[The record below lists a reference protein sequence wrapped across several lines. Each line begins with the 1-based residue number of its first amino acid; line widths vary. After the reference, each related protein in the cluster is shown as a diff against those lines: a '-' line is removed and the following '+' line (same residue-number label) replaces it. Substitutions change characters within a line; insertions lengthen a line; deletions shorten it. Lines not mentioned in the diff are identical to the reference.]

1 MKFTGNNSV
10 CLLFGYGQT
19 NMSSQAKRR
28 CDTAAGLYNGKR
40 VGKIYI
46 TGILGESMKHY
57 LTNSGI
63 PSEDIIV
70 SPKGLTT
77 AGEVKLFFQL
87 IPKVS
92 TVIAVSSWYH
102 LPRVWLILRSY
113 GINTKLVA
121 SWRATALFDILR
133 ELPLLMV
140 AVFYPKGFTRI
151 QQ

>member
-1 MKFTGNNSV
+1 M
-10 CLLFGYGQT
+10 
-19 NMSSQAKRR
+19 
-28 CDTAAGLYNGKR
+28 
-40 VGKIYI
+40 
-46 TGILGESMKHY
+46 
-57 LTNSGI
+57 
-63 PSEDIIV
+63 